1 MSNTQVLENWND
13 YEDHWNQNYPQI
25 YLKYQIIMGKIY
37 MKSGSILAI
46 AAVLSSVSPAQA
58 GKDASERAPNAD
70 PQTDSVFF
78 WPVSFY
84 F

>member
-1 MSNTQVLENWND
+1 
-13 YEDHWNQNYPQI
+13 
-25 YLKYQIIMGKIY
+25 

-46 AAVLSSVSPAQA
+46 AVVLFSVSPAQA
-58 GKDASERAPNAD
+58 RKDASERALNAD

>member
-1 MSNTQVLENWND
+1 
-13 YEDHWNQNYPQI
+13 
-25 YLKYQIIMGKIY
+25 MGKIY